1 MQKVKESD
9 QRTLIDHK
17 GAATLFI
24 KWCSVGVKNIF
35 ATAFRNGTEG
45 VATAVSTLHRGQEWE
60 GIVMKPKELKLYNQN
75 KQSLIPYFF
84 EKVEGIPYDP
94 PSVQDSTDSDVNE
107 NDSVTAKM
115 KELLE
120 ETIEP
125 FTLRQG
131 KS

>member
-1 MQKVKESD
+1 M
-9 QRTLIDHK
+9 
-17 GAATLFI
+17 
-24 KWCSVGVKNIF
+24 
-35 ATAFRNGTEG
+35 
-45 VATAVSTLHRGQEWE
+45 
-60 GIVMKPKELKLYNQN
+60 YNDN

-84 EKVEGIPYDP
+84 KKVEGIPYDP